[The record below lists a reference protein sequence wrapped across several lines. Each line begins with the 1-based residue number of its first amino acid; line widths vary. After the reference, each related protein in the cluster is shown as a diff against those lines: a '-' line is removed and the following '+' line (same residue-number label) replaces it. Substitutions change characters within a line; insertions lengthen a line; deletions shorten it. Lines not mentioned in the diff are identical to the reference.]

1 MKKRINGSLQIVLPC
16 DEETLLEALHMM
28 AVSSHQQKRCPVRI
42 YAPPR
47 SPNERPVCLNP
58 RPPRHSLHLK

>member
-1 MKKRINGSLQIVLPC
+1 MKKRINGTLQIVLPC

-28 AVSSHQQKRCPVRI
+28 AVSIRYQKRCPVRI

-58 RPPRHSLHLK
+58 RPQRRFSSLK